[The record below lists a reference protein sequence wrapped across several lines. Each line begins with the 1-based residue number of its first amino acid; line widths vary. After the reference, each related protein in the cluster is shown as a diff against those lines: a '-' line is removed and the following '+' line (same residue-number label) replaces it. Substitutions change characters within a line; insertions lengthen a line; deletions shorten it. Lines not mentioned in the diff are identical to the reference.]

1 MTTKLWVLVGVLVVI
16 PFLTFAQKYAFVD
29 SEYILNK
36 IPSYRAAKEEVE
48 KLSTRYQQEI
58 EQGMA
63 DIQKRVKDFQAEQV
77 LLTPEKRQKRQQELV
92 DAETKVKELQQKYFG
107 REGLLFKKQD
117 ELIKPIQD
125 QVFAAVKELANE
137 GGYAAIFDVASSPSI
152 LYSSPRYDKSDEV
165 LRKLGFN

>member
-1 MTTKLWVLVGVLVVI
+1 MTTKLWVLVGVLVVL

-125 QVFAAVKELANE
+125 RLF
-137 GGYAAIFDVASSPSI
+137 ST
-152 LYSSPRYDKSDEV
+152 
-165 LRKLGFN
+165 

>member
-1 MTTKLWVLVGVLVVI
+1 MTTKLWVLVGVLVVL

-107 REGLLFKKQD
+107 REGLLLKKQD

>member
-1 MTTKLWVLVGVLVVI
+1 MTTKLWFLVGVLVVL
-16 PFLTFAQKYAFVD
+16 PLLTFAQKYAFVD

-36 IPSYRAAKEEVE
+36 IPSYRSAKEEVE

-92 DAETKVKELQQKYFG
+92 DAEAKVKELQQKYFG
-107 REGLLFKKQD
+107 RDGLLFKKQD

-137 GGYAAIFDVASSPSI
+137 GGYAAIFDVASSTSI

>member
-1 MTTKLWVLVGVLVVI
+1 MTTKLWFLVGVLVVL
-16 PFLTFAQKYAFVD
+16 PLLTFAQKYAFVD

-36 IPSYRAAKEEVE
+36 IPSYRSAKEEVE

>member
-1 MTTKLWVLVGVLVVI
+1 MTTKLWVLVGVLVVL

-152 LYSSPRYDKSDEV
+152 LYSSPRYDKSDEG

>member
-1 MTTKLWVLVGVLVVI
+1 MSTKLWILVGFFVLL

-29 SEYILNK
+29 TEYILNK
-36 IPSYRAAKEEVE
+36 IPSYRSAKEEVE

-107 REGLLFKKQD
+107 RDGLLFKKQD

-125 QVFAAVKELANE
+125 QVFSAVKELANE

>member
-1 MTTKLWVLVGVLVVI
+1 MTTKLWLLVGVLVLL
-16 PFLTFAQKYAFVD
+16 PLLTFAQKYAFVD

-36 IPSYRAAKEEVE
+36 IPSYRSAKEEVE

-92 DAETKVKELQQKYFG
+92 DAEAKVKELQQKYFG
-107 REGLLFKKQD
+107 RDGLIFKNQD

-137 GGYAAIFDVASSPSI
+137 GG
-152 LYSSPRYDKSDEV
+152 
-165 LRKLGFN
+165 

>member
-1 MTTKLWVLVGVLVVI
+1 MTTKLWLLVGVLVLL
-16 PFLTFAQKYAFVD
+16 PLLTFAQKYAFVD

-36 IPSYRAAKEEVE
+36 IPSYRSAKEEVE

-92 DAETKVKELQQKYFG
+92 DAEAKVKELQQKYFG
-107 REGLLFKKQD
+107 RDGLLFKKQD

-137 GGYAAIFDVASSPSI
+137 GGYAAIFDVASSTSI

>member
-1 MTTKLWVLVGVLVVI
+1 MTTKLWVLVGVLVVL

-152 LYSSPRYDKSDEV
+152 RYSSPRYDKSDEV

>member
-1 MTTKLWVLVGVLVVI
+1 MSTKLWILVGFFVLL

-29 SEYILNK
+29 TEYILNK
-36 IPSYRAAKEEVE
+36 IPSYRSAKEEVE

-92 DAETKVKELQQKYFG
+92 DAETKVKDLQQKYFG
-107 REGLLFKKQD
+107 RDGLLFKKQD